1 MALGLSAPLHR
12 TGRWL
17 GVTDDG
23 TVAAFEGRRAPR
35 LLPPALIVSATALG
49 VIAAL
54 AYLWIIPPTYEA
66 VAEVL
71 IEAETDGA
79 ADDQL
84 IETQAAIIRSEL
96 ILDPLIMLE
105 DLGADPTFVDRSGET
120 ILQSILRGSRGG
132 NRDESGQAERTEYE
146 TVLRLL
152 RDRISV
158 RRKGTTNV
166 LEIAVRGPDPDR
178 AAVLANTLVELY
190 FDELDAKADVETS
203 GRPQTGRWIM
213 FANGVQDLAT
223 LKRAAEEAAR
233 AVSEFRVASGVVDD
247 SDVVAANAMLREA
260 TARLSDGR
268 LRLDR
273 LERERR
279 AASKAGKTGNTDA
292 LDSPI
297 LIDLRLQ
304 QAQIAAEF
312 AEIADTL
319 MPGHPTRQAIEDER
333 AAINT
338 AIVDEIGRLAARLD
352 FEIGAAK
359 QAVERLEAEVKAAR
373 ADRDATAAVR
383 AKLADLEDEAAA
395 ARGLY
400 ESVAA
405 ATAQEE
411 ADGRSGLGRLLF
423 PDPSEE
429 GGEETGSPPDAVA
442 EDPADDAEPPLDT
455 AATDAESEDTA
466 RDAGEDAGEAVAVS
480 EPDPMPAE
488 DSQATQAIVAET
500 ALDDGST
507 PLPSPRP
514 EGLVVAEGDTAPAE
528 SAGEMTASDTAP
540 PQEVADAGEP
550 PLPSDEAATADDT
563 ATTAPDP
570 DTATERDP
578 PMARLITAARPPTRP
593 VSPDPVVALA
603 TGTGAGFITGLFL
616 VLLASAAGRA
626 GEDDYFIVD
635 ETERFHG

>member
-35 LLPPALIVSATALG
+35 LLPPALVVSATALG

-71 IEAETDGA
+71 IEAESDGA
-79 ADDQL
+79 SDDQL
-84 IETQAAIIRSEL
+84 IETQAAMIRSKL

-105 DLGADPTFVDRSGET
+105 DLGADPTFVDRSSET
-120 ILQSILRGSRGG
+120 FLQSILRGDRGA
-132 NRDESGQAERTEYE
+132 NSDDNGQAERTEYE

-158 RRKGTTNV
+158 RRKGATNV

-190 FDELDAKADVETS
+190 FDELDAKANVETS
-203 GRPQTGRWIM
+203 GRSLTGRWIM
-213 FANGVQDLAT
+213 FTNGVQDLAT

-233 AVSEFRVASGVVDD
+233 AVSEFRVETGLIDD
-247 SDVVAANAMLREA
+247 SDVAAANAMLREA

-268 LRLDR
+268 LTLDR

-279 AASKAGKTGNTDA
+279 AASEAGRTGNTDA

-297 LIDLRLQ
+297 LTDLRLQ

-319 MPGHPTRQAIEDER
+319 MPDHPTRQAIEDER
-333 AAINT
+333 AAISA

-352 FEIGAAK
+352 FEIGTAK
-359 QAVERLEAEVKAAR
+359 QAIERLEADVEAAR
-373 ADRDATAAVR
+373 ADRDTTVTVR

-405 ATAQEE
+405 ATAQDE
-411 ADGRSGLGRLLF
+411 ADERSGLGQLLF
-423 PDPSEE
+423 PEPSENSDAAGDPS
-429 GGEETGSPPDAVA
+429 DAVA
-442 EDPADDAEPPLDT
+442 EDTSGDAEPPVDT
-455 AATDAESEDTA
+455 AAMDIEPESAA
-466 RDAGEDAGEAVAVS
+466 RDDGGKTIETVATS
-480 EPDPMPAE
+480 EPDPTQAE
-488 DSQATQAIVAET
+488 DNQATLDIEAEA
-500 ALDDGST
+500 ALSNELT
-507 PLPSPRP
+507 PLPTPRP

-528 SAGEMTASDTAP
+528 SNGETTAVETAP
-540 PQEVADAGEP
+540 PQEVADADEP
-550 PLPSDEAATADDT
+550 RLPPEESLAADDT
-563 ATTAPDP
+563 AAVESDP
-570 DTATERDP
+570 ETATTRDT

-626 GEDDYFIVD
+626 GEDGYFFVD